1 MFIVSIMLL
10 LAFPL
15 GISAQKQVV
24 KGRVALFGTSQK
36 ADILPYANISL
47 MQLPDSTFTQGTVSD
62 EQGKFIFS
70 FLRKPGVRYLI
81 KVSYTGCT
89 SVYQSIPSKPDTI
102 QLGTIKLKDN
112 PLHLKEIVVTA
123 PLKPMEQKGDTT
135 IYNAGAYPT
144 PEGAYLEELVK
155 RIPGLT
161 YDSKDQTITYNGHT
175 IKEITVNGKD
185 FFKGNQQVVLENL
198 PAKFISQLKVYDK
211 PTKEEE
217 ATGIKS
223 TEKNY
228 VLDLQTKRKSTMH
241 CSYLPKPDMVRTR
254 GVTSTGKSCVSMKA
268 VIILWSTDSLPTVT
282 LLHLTKEIYQIPQ
295 ESASLK

>member
-1 MFIVSIMLL
+1 M
-10 LAFPL
+10 
-15 GISAQKQVV
+15 
-24 KGRVALFGTSQK
+24 
-36 ADILPYANISL
+36 
-47 MQLPDSTFTQGTVSD
+47 
-62 EQGKFIFS
+62 
-70 FLRKPGVRYLI
+70 
-81 KVSYTGCT
+81 
-89 SVYQSIPSKPDTI
+89 
-102 QLGTIKLKDN
+102 GTIKLKDN

-198 PAKFISQLKVYDK
+198 PVKFISQLKVYDK

-282 LLHLTKEIYQIPQ
+282 LLHLTKEIYRIP
-295 ESASLK
+295 